1 MRCGLRSKAAG
12 VKSCRLG
19 DIEVII
25 KKSPMSLQYESPGR
39 DKLGWEC
46 FPRVSVIGCGEAVL
60 PVRDQYKSVSV
71 PVAVSEASGGAGIVN
86 TGNRFHQD
94 AEKLLQRLARLG
106 QRLPVPNRIP
116 PVTSSLAAAL
126 QAAILSIL
134 RGCSPL
140 VQERA
145 GH

>member
-12 VKSCRLG
+12 VKSRQSG

-46 FPRVSVIGCGEAVL
+46 FPRVSAIGCGEAVL
-60 PVRDQYKSVSV
+60 PVRDQYKSV

-86 TGNRFHQD
+86 TGYRFHQD
-94 AEKLLQRLARLG
+94 AEKVLQRRARLG
-106 QRLPVPNRIP
+106 QRLARTEQNP
-116 PVTSSLAAAL
+116 P
-126 QAAILSIL
+126 LSPRRLL
-134 RGCSPL
+134 RPCRWPF
-140 VQERA
+140 
-145 GH
+145 

>member
-12 VKSCRLG
+12 VKSRQSG

-46 FPRVSVIGCGEAVL
+46 FPRVYAIGCGEAML
-60 PVRDQYKSVSV
+60 PVRDQYKSV

-86 TGNRFHQD
+86 IEHRFHQD
-94 AEKLLQRLARLG
+94 TEKVIQRRSRLG

-116 PVTSSLAAAL
+116 PTSSLAAASR
-126 QAAILSIL
+126 AEFLSIL